1 INHGI
6 SRPHIT
12 VFRKRPT
19 IAKLLFMISLD
30 VSANQ
35 EYILARIRRGSDNGK
50 SVLASCAFEPV
61 ARGHI
66 VRKTLLGALAPT
78 AANRETYNPMT
89 RSLASVSSLC
99 RDSPPRLFAVR
110 HATRIGLQ
118 YKAPAAKLIAR
129 RPD

>member
-1 INHGI
+1 MNHGI

-19 IAKLLFMISLD
+19 IAQLPFMISLV

-35 EYILARIRRGSDNGK
+35 KYILARIRRGSDNGK

-66 VRKTLLGALAPT
+66 VRKTLLRTLAPR
-78 AANRETYNPMT
+78 AANRELTILWLV
-89 RSLASVSSLC
+89 SLASVSSLC

-118 YKAPAAKLIAR
+118 YKAAVTKLIAW